1 MTARLR
7 LVVFTAGSLSPLNRV
22 FYERLARDPRLD
34 LAAIVV
40 DGYARARQP
49 LGRRIIRGVRQDGWR
64 WLWFKAVTTAAAAA
78 NKAAVAL
85 FDRTH
90 RPVRT
95 ETYETLARD
104 TGIAVH
110 HVVDIHGE
118 ESLALIRS
126 LRPQLGAIVGGRIL
140 RDPVVSIPEYG
151 TLNIHKRKVPDYRGG
166 GPVGYWEVLAGE
178 SSIGV
183 TIHYATSKVD
193 EGDVV
198 AEATVPVEECD
209 TLESLRIKADL
220 TGARLYHEALR
231 SIAGGRRQGTP
242 QDPRQGRTY
251 RAPSEFRVWQ
261 LERRLRKNA
270 ARRMP
275 ALRTRASALVRAR
288 VLLQYA
294 LVSPLL
300 LWWRRRLQSQ
310 RRSPVCILFYHLVAN
325 RPLNHMCLPLEE
337 FVRQMEFLR
346 RYHPLLSLEKATER
360 LDRDESDEVA
370 VAVTFD
376 DGYRDNVWA
385 IEYLRY
391 FGIPACF
398 FVSIAHVLDGSP
410 FEHDRRRGFEGALP
424 MTPAEV
430 RSLAAD
436 GFEVGSHGLHHEDF
450 GTLNADAAERVLSES
465 RRIIGD
471 VTGAPPD
478 HFSFPKGQPGTNI
491 TAASFAAALRHYRH
505 LYSAYGGYNIPG
517 RHRGPHL
524 LRVGNPADIL
534 DLAEIMDGYTGLRQ
548 CLFGNA
554 WGFKTSALAP
564 CGLAAET
571 GASAATQAA
580 GVLLRSGR

>member
-1 MTARLR
+1 
-7 LVVFTAGSLSPLNRV
+7 
-22 FYERLARDPRLD
+22 
-34 LAAIVV
+34 VV
-40 DGYARARQP
+40 DDYVRARQP
-49 LGRRIIRGVRQDGWR
+49 LWRRVVRGVRQDGWR
-64 WLWFKAVTTAAAAA
+64 WIWFKAVTTAAAAA
-78 NKAAVAL
+78 SRAAVVL
-85 FDRTH
+85 FERTH
-90 RPVRT
+90 RPVPA

-104 TGIAVH
+104 TGIPVH
-110 HVVDIHGE
+110 RVADIHGE

-140 RDPVVSIPEYG
+140 RDAVVSIPEYG

-178 SSIGV
+178 SAIGV

-198 AEATVPVEECD
+198 AETTIPVEECD

-220 TGARLYHEALR
+220 AGAGLYYEALR
-231 SIAGGRRQGTP
+231 TIAGGRRQGTP
-242 QDPRQGRTY
+242 QDPRQGHTY
-251 RAPSEFRVWQ
+251 RAPSECRVWQ
-261 LERRLRKNA
+261 LERRLRKHA

-275 ALRTRASALVRAR
+275 ALRTRPSAAVRAR

-300 LWWRRRLQSQ
+300 HWWRRRLQSQ

-346 RYHPLLSLEKATER
+346 RYHPLLSLAQAAGR
-360 LDRDESDEVA
+360 LGRDESNEVA

-424 MTPAEV
+424 MTPADVEK
-430 RSLAAD
+430 LAAD

-450 GTLNADAAERVLSES
+450 GTLDAAAAEQVLSES
-465 RRIIGD
+465 RRLIGE
-471 VTGAPPD
+471 VTGSRPD

-491 TAASFAAALRHYRH
+491 TAASFAAALRHYRQI
-505 LYSAYGGYNIPG
+505 YSAYGGYNVPG
-517 RHRGPHL
+517 RQSGPHL

-534 DLAEIMDGYTGLRQ
+534 DLAEILDGYTGLRQ
-548 CLFGNA
+548 CLLGNA

-564 CGLAAET
+564 CGPAAES
-571 GASAATQAA
+571 GATAAAQPG
-580 GVLLRSGR
+580 GVLLGSGR

>member
-1 MTARLR
+1 
-7 LVVFTAGSLSPLNRV
+7 
-22 FYERLARDPRLD
+22 
-34 LAAIVV
+34 
-40 DGYARARQP
+40 
-49 LGRRIIRGVRQDGWR
+49 
-64 WLWFKAVTTAAAAA
+64 
-78 NKAAVAL
+78 
-85 FDRTH
+85 
-90 RPVRT
+90 
-95 ETYETLARD
+95 
-104 TGIAVH
+104 
-110 HVVDIHGE
+110 
-118 ESLALIRS
+118 
-126 LRPQLGAIVGGRIL
+126 
-140 RDPVVSIPEYG
+140 
-151 TLNIHKRKVPDYRGG
+151 LNIHKRRVPDYRGG

-220 TGARLYHEALR
+220 TGAGLYHEALR
-231 SIAGGRRQGTP
+231 TIAGGRRQGTP

-275 ALRTRASALVRAR
+275 ALRTRASAAVRAR

-294 LVSPLL
+294 VVSPLL
-300 LWWRRRLQSQ
+300 LWWRRRLQGQ
-310 RRSPVCILFYHLVAN
+310 RRSPVCIFFYHLVAN

-346 RYHPLLSLEKATER
+346 RYHPLLSLERATRR
-360 LDRDESDEVA
+360 LGGEESDEVG
-370 VAVTFD
+370 VAITFD

-424 MTPAEV
+424 LTRADVEK
-430 RSLAAD
+430 LAAD

-450 GTLNADAAERVLSES
+450 GTLDADAAERVLSES
-465 RRIIGD
+465 RRLIAE
-471 VTGAPPD
+471 VTGSLPA

-491 TAASFAAALRHYRH
+491 TAASFTAALRHYRH

-517 RHRGPHL
+517 RQSSPHL
-524 LRVGNPADIL
+524 LRVGNPADVLELAAIL
-534 DLAEIMDGYTGLRQ
+534 DGYTGLRQ
-548 CLFGNA
+548 CLLGNA

-564 CGLAAET
+564 CGPAL
-571 GASAATQAA
+571 
-580 GVLLRSGR
+580 LLRSGR